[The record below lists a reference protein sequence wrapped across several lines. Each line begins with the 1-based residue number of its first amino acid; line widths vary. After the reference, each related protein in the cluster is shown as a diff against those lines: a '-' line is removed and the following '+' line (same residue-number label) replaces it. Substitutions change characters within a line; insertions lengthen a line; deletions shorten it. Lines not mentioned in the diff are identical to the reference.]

1 MKRTRSNER
10 FIMLYYNCLN
20 DGPSWS
26 IWFSGKGD
34 PYWLTKL
41 VKMSQEVLSLQEKH
55 PNQWNSAKEIA
66 KALGV
71 PATYI
76 CTALKAL
83 RKSGLIAFQKVP
95 MGKKKK
101 PTFQYKFKWWMSMGQ
116 QDIYEFLQEHP
127 NEWFTSGEIGDALNL
142 SIGSVSV
149 SLKRLRDTDEVRYQR
164 TKGSGRT
171 PYRYMFIEW
180 F

>member
-1 MKRTRSNER
+1 MSGYSRTTHPKP
-10 FIMLYYNCLN
+10 FIIVNQYIETVDSIPPIQLYYIYYLIC
-20 DGPSWS
+20 
-26 IWFSGKGD
+26 KGD

-41 VKMSQEVLSLQEKH
+41 VKMSQDVLSLQEKH

-101 PTFQYKFKWWMSMGQ
+101 PTFQYKFKW
-116 QDIYEFLQEHP
+116 
-127 NEWFTSGEIGDALNL
+127 
-142 SIGSVSV
+142 
-149 SLKRLRDTDEVRYQR
+149 
-164 TKGSGRT
+164 
-171 PYRYMFIEW
+171 
-180 F
+180 